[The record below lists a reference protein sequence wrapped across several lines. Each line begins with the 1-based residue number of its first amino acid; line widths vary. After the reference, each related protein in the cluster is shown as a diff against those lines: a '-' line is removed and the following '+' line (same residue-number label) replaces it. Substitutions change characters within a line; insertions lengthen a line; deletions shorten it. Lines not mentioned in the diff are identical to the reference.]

1 MDTFQFSRPTTVDQ
15 AVQLGAASSTAQQS
29 AEVRFVAGGTTLIDL
44 MKLNV
49 ERPRQIVDINVLP
62 LDKIETAPNGG
73 LITRALARNSHVAPN
88 PTVPRAHP
96 VLSRPPLS
104 ARQPPPP
111 NI

>member
-15 AVQLGAASSTAQQS
+15 AVQLGATSSTAQQS

-62 LDKIETAPNGG
+62 LDKIETAPNAGP
-73 LITRALARNSHVAPN
+73 LTPEL
-88 PTVPRAHP
+88 RAHP
-96 VLSRPPLS
+96 RSGPYPTGQPSLSLASP
-104 ARQPPPP
+104 
-111 NI
+111 